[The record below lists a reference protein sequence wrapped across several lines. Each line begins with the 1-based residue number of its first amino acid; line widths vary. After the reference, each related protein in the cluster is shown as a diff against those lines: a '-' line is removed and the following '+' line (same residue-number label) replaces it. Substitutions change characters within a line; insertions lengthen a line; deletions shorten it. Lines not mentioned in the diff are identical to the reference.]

1 MKTEII
7 RMLKDCDGYL
17 SGQELCRRL
26 SVSRTAVWKV
36 IRQLQEEGYRI
47 EAVPSKGYRLLESAD
62 VLTKAELESCMMGR
76 RLGGKVFFYEK
87 TDSTNCRARELAEQ
101 GVAEGTL
108 AAAECQ
114 EAGKGRRGRSWSSPP
129 GTGIWMSLVLR
140 PELEPSRASML
151 TLTAALAVTAGIRK
165 VCGLEPQIKWPNDIV
180 LSGKKVCGILTEMST
195 ELEAIRY
202 VILGIGI
209 NVNMEA
215 FPEEIAATA
224 TSLFFETGTRWK
236 RSELI
241 AAVMQAMEGY
251 YGRFLQTGDLSGL
264 MDEYMAQLA
273 NQNRQVQVLAP
284 AGAYGG
290 ICRGINA
297 AGELLVER
305 EDGTVEQVMSGE
317 VSVRGI
323 YGYV

>member
-87 TDSTNCRARELAEQ
+87 TDSTNCRPGNWRNRARRK
-101 GVAEGTL
+101 VPW
-108 AAAECQ
+108 
-114 EAGKGRRGRSWSSPP
+114 RRRSARRPARADGARSWSSPP

-180 LSGKKVCGILTEMST
+180 LSE
-195 ELEAIRY
+195 
-202 VILGIGI
+202 
-209 NVNMEA
+209 
-215 FPEEIAATA
+215 
-224 TSLFFETGTRWK
+224 K
-236 RSELI
+236 RC
-241 AAVMQAMEGY
+241 
-251 YGRFLQTGDLSGL
+251 
-264 MDEYMAQLA
+264 
-273 NQNRQVQVLAP
+273 
-284 AGAYGG
+284 AG
-290 ICRGINA
+290 
-297 AGELLVER
+297 
-305 EDGTVEQVMSGE
+305 S
-317 VSVRGI
+317 
-323 YGYV
+323 